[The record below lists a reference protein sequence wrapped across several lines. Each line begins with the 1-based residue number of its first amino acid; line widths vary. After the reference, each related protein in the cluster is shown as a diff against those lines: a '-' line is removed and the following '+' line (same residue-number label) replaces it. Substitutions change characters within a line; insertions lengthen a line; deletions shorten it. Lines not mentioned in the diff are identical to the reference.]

1 MEKQKQQEEHL
12 KVSKELQ
19 KRINLMICRTLS
31 DFKVEALEQFD
42 CNSRTPCLE

>member
-31 DFKVEALEQFD
+31 DSKVEALEQFD